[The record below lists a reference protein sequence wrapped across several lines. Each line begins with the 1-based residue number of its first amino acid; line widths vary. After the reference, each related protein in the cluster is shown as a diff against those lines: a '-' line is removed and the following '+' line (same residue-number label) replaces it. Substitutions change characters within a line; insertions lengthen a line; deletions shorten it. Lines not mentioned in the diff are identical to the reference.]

1 MKPGSPDGF
10 VNETQHNP
18 LAFPHAWRAEIL
30 TAPPLIAPARQFTY
44 PRPVP
49 GEEDALARGAL
60 QLLVHPQGNTETN
73 HRVPHS
79 STASS
84 SMSGMSQENARV
96 PHPRESVSA
105 RSGGMN
111 PAPFLATCALGFTD
125 PSMPTGVYSCPNP
138 QELCA
143 VAGGYAYI
151 INTDTPENCTHIALR
166 PVVEVLPLPDHAL
179 LLFAGFH
186 TILAWGTDGLAWQ
199 TARLSWEGLRLS
211 GVRTH
216 QDGAAHLHGFGWN
229 MHTDKEVEFAI
240 DLRIGVHTGGA
251 Y

>member
-1 MKPGSPDGF
+1 MTTS
-10 VNETQHNP
+10 
-18 LAFPHAWRAEIL
+18 LAFPHTWRVEIL

-60 QLLVHPQGNTETN
+60 QLLVHSDQG
-73 HRVPHS
+73 
-79 STASS
+79 
-84 SMSGMSQENARV
+84 GD
-96 PHPRESVSA
+96 
-105 RSGGMN
+105 
-111 PAPFLATCALGFTD
+111 FLATCALGFTD
-125 PSMPTGVYSCPNP
+125 PSMPTGIWSCPNP
-138 QELCA
+138 QQFCA

-151 INTDTPENCTHIALR
+151 IDTAAPENCTHIALR
-166 PVVEVLPLPDHAL
+166 PVVEILPAPDHAL

-186 TILAWGTDGLAWQ
+186 TILAWGREGLAWQ

-211 GVRTH
+211 GVHTH
-216 QDGAAHLHGFGWN
+216 EDGTPHLHGLGWN

-240 DLRIGVHTGGA
+240 DLRTGAHTGGG